1 MAGRPG
7 SSEVPRNPLTRWDV
21 SSIPANGIFL
31 TKKLKN
37 KIKMPNGLLLL
48 LFLTFSA
55 FLVANPK
62 KLLYTVANPA
72 RGLLN
77 RKKKEEKKSLAAPP
91 PPHPARCSFGEKKK
105 KKNHATYPLS
115 RRHASRRYAGGLGPS
130 RIRTRIPTTRQLGQW
145 VSLRK
150 TLRFRVRLQLSQ
162 SRCLSLLLAMS
173 GRVFLFLPPRDHEP
187 PLTLRNRL
195 NPTLSLY
202 RHRFPIPRYAK
213 RPDVALYT
221 VGPFSPL
228 PTPSSTHCALKVS
241 EHDSLWQPPAAH
253 SEERSRPQKSSR
265 AQRCL
270 NTLAPGY
277 LKGTVVRGH
286 PVVWSLALRSDDA
299 KQDSV
304 VYGTKFGVV
313 FLAECPRTASI
324 QKGFDCFGLYHPG
337 LERECDFRLVVE
349 LP

>member
-1 MAGRPG
+1 M
-7 SSEVPRNPLTRWDV
+7 
-21 SSIPANGIFL
+21 
-31 TKKLKN
+31 
-37 KIKMPNGLLLL
+37 
-48 LFLTFSA
+48 
-55 FLVANPK
+55 
-62 KLLYTVANPA
+62 
-72 RGLLN
+72 
-77 RKKKEEKKSLAAPP
+77 
-91 PPHPARCSFGEKKK
+91 
-105 KKNHATYPLS
+105 S
-115 RRHASRRYAGGLGPS
+115 RRYASRRYAGGLGPS
-130 RIRTRIPTTRQLGQW
+130 RIRTKIPTTRQLGQW

-173 GRVFLFLPPRDHEP
+173 GRVFLFLPPRGHEP
-187 PLTLRNRL
+187 PPTLRDRL
-195 NPTLSLY
+195 NPNLSLY
-202 RHRFPIPRYAK
+202 RHRFPIPRNAK

-221 VGPFSPL
+221 VGPLFLL

-265 AQRCL
+265 AQHCL
-270 NTLAPGY
+270 NALAPGN

-299 KQDSV
+299 KQDPV

-313 FLAECPRTASI
+313 FLAEGPRTASI
-324 QKGFDCFGLYHPG
+324 QEGFDCFGLYHPG
-337 LERECDFRLVVE
+337 LERERDFRLAVE

>member
-1 MAGRPG
+1 M
-7 SSEVPRNPLTRWDV
+7 
-21 SSIPANGIFL
+21 
-31 TKKLKN
+31 
-37 KIKMPNGLLLL
+37 
-48 LFLTFSA
+48 
-55 FLVANPK
+55 
-62 KLLYTVANPA
+62 
-72 RGLLN
+72 
-77 RKKKEEKKSLAAPP
+77 
-91 PPHPARCSFGEKKK
+91 
-105 KKNHATYPLS
+105 S
-115 RRHASRRYAGGLGPS
+115 RRYASRRYAGGLGPS

-173 GRVFLFLPPRDHEP
+173 GRVFLFLPPRGHEP
-187 PLTLRNRL
+187 PPTLRDRL
-195 NPTLSLY
+195 NPNLSLY
-202 RHRFPIPRYAK
+202 RHRFPIPRHAK

-221 VGPFSPL
+221 VGPFFLL

-270 NTLAPGY
+270 NALAPGN

-299 KQDSV
+299 KQDPVV
-304 VYGTKFGVV
+304 VYPGQNATQQGTYLF
-313 FLAECPRTASI
+313 TA
-324 QKGFDCFGLYHPG
+324 
-337 LERECDFRLVVE
+337 
-349 LP
+349 